1 MLKKELKL
9 LTNFVSRQKNFLI
22 YQTKTLII
30 LIIKLMKAPIHIYK
44 NLYLC
49 IYASSYIPLHIQR
62 VCSALYLI
70 ISPPFPQ
77 LLLQSYN
84 VSMYHTQYKPNPTLY
99 SLNIPIHS
107 SNIIIFPTLYSTSL
121 NVYILVCSLVL
132 HPRKSKE
139 RKRNITP
146 YLHILYAI

>member
-1 MLKKELKL
+1 MHL
-9 LTNFVSRQKNFLI
+9 
-22 YQTKTLII
+22 
-30 LIIKLMKAPIHIYK
+30 HI
-44 NLYLC
+44 
-49 IYASSYIPLHIQR
+49 YIPLHIFS
-62 VCSALYLI
+62 VCVQLFIWSSRHHSLNSYSKVTTCLCTTHN
-70 ISPPFPQ
+70 ISRI
-77 LLLQSYN
+77 
-84 VSMYHTQYKPNPTLY
+84 PTLY

-146 YLHILYAI
+146 YLHTFYMQYILQTNVIWSALYCVDDEGFMKIATITCDKDFTFYDWPSVLSK

>member
-1 MLKKELKL
+1 
-9 LTNFVSRQKNFLI
+9 
-22 YQTKTLII
+22 
-30 LIIKLMKAPIHIYK
+30 
-44 NLYLC
+44 
-49 IYASSYIPLHIQR
+49 
-62 VCSALYLI
+62 
-70 ISPPFPQ
+70 
-77 LLLQSYN
+77 
-84 VSMYHTQYKPNPTLY
+84 MYRTQYKPNPTLY

-146 YLHILYAI
+146 YLHILYAILLQTKYMYVMLVHYNVDDEGFMKIATITCDKDFTFYDWPSVLSK